1 MICKQD
7 SGSPLPRTL
16 ASFSEA
22 VFVGEG
28 QGVREP
34 NAPQK
39 DKSPT
44 TIHKK
49 ITMSPLRYFN
59 ARLQHAFLAAATF
72 TLTIGMQDIVSAH
85 PGHGITPDGDAPVHY
100 LVEPSHGISV
110 ALALVASIAVAYIV
124 RSRVIASRG

>member
-28 QGVREP
+28 QGVRGP

-49 ITMSPLRYFN
+49 ITMSPLRFVFAN
-59 ARLQHAFLAAATF
+59 IQHAFLAAAA
-72 TLTIGMQDIVSAH
+72 LALIIAMQGIASAH
-85 PGHGITPDGDAPVHY
+85 PGHGITPDGDAPAHY

-110 ALALVASIAVAYIV
+110 AIALVASFAVAFII
-124 RSRVIASRG
+124 RSRVVTSRE